1 LKKLSLSIILFFL
14 LFSSVHAEGI
24 KIKSGKA
31 SYLRYELVDIYC
43 EYTPDIKK
51 SFLNLNNVSSLKD
64 PLTAKCTAKI
74 FSNNRLIKTVG
85 STEEITLK
93 YDAARKYWAGYWP
106 IPWNPRLGNY
116 RAVIVFDS
124 GAKKFAGN
132 VNFEIKKRTPLPLP
146 KGFCAM
152 DIEPGDSIITRVPGL
167 GGKSVKIWENYVLWA
182 KFMGASAL
190 WHNVGQS
197 QIWNTFKP
205 DDFPWDNTSISQMTN
220 LGNECHK
227 YDMKYGA
234 WITSFVVLGNRK
246 DLSPY
251 KQSLSY
257 DAVNNALK
265 PMIYVSIL
273 DEKRRQDLIDLLKK
287 MQDNPAVDYLG
298 MDYMRTDFG
307 GLEYADNFVHDMP
320 LLDTPRDWKDMT
332 AEDKMLW
339 LGRKLEIDKS
349 EKFLEMWDWWRAH
362 KMATVLVDIKQRA
375 GITKPVWVFSLT
387 WRQGKEH
394 GQDPLMFIDAGVD
407 INSGMFYSID
417 HDTYPDML
425 NSWRDYL
432 KQGQTNLCAGQCVD
446 WNLLGRTYRP
456 SGPEEHFIR
465 QKMLVDEFLPVNPT
479 LGLFWHDLTRAFKG
493 SKGPYTSLEWA
504 VAGAASFSYLRAK
517 QGFFPFESKWELP
530 DSVKRGEIFTIDI
543 QVKNTGAI
551 TMDYYLKLLKVS
563 NLEMYGDIVDKF
575 ILAPAEIKTFTF
587 QVRAMENNY
596 KKDYMQ
602 MIAYMLQYNGLSTQQ
617 RYFDFKYIEVK

>member
-1 LKKLSLSIILFFL
+1 MKKLSLCIILFL
-14 LFSSVHAEGI
+14 LIFSSAYAEGI
-24 KIKSGKA
+24 KIKTGKA
-31 SYLRYELVDIYC
+31 SYLRYELIDIYC
-43 EYTPDIKK
+43 DYTADIKK
-51 SFLNLNNVSSLKD
+51 SFLNLNNKSSLKD
-64 PLTAKCTAKI
+64 PSAAVCTVKI
-74 FSNNRLIKTVG
+74 FSNNKLIKTVG
-85 STEEITLK
+85 STEEITLR
-93 YDAARKYWAGYWP
+93 YDAVRKNWLGLWP
-106 IPWNPRLGNY
+106 IPWNPKLGSY
-116 RAVIVFDS
+116 KAVVLFNT
-124 GAKKFAGN
+124 GTKKFAGT
-132 VNFEIKKRTPLPLP
+132 VNFEITRRIPKPLP
-146 KGFCAM
+146 KGFCVM
-152 DIEPGDSIITRVPGL
+152 NIEPGDSIITRVPGL

-190 WHNVGQS
+190 WHCVGQS

-205 DDFPWDNTSISQMTN
+205 EDFPWDRINISQMTN

-257 DAVNNALK
+257 DAVNNILK

-287 MQDNPAVDYLG
+287 MQANPAVDFLG

-307 GLEYADNFVHDMP
+307 GLEYADSFVNDMP
-320 LLDTPRDWKDMT
+320 LLDMPRDWKSMT
-332 AEDKMLW
+332 EEDKMFW

-349 EKFLEMWDWWRAH
+349 ANFLELWDWWRAH

-375 GITKPVWVFSLT
+375 GITKPIWVFTLT

-417 HDTYPDML
+417 HNTYPTML
-425 NSWRDYL
+425 SSWRDYL
-432 KQGQTNLCAGQCVD
+432 EQGQTNLCAGQCVD

-456 SGPEEHFIR
+456 AGPEEHYIR
-465 QKMLVDEFLPVNPT
+465 QKMLVDSFLPVNPN

-504 VAGAASFSYLRAK
+504 VAGASSFSYLRAK

-543 QVKNTGAI
+543 QVKNTGGI

-563 NLEMYGDIVDKF
+563 NLEMYGDIVHKF
-575 ILAPAEIKTFTF
+575 ILTPGEIKTLTF
-587 QVRAMENNY
+587 QVKAMENNY
-596 KKDYMQ
+596 NKDYMQ
-602 MIAYMLQYNGLSTQQ
+602 MIAYMLQYNGLLTQQ

>member
-1 LKKLSLSIILFFL
+1 MKKLTLSIILFFL
-14 LFSSVHAEGI
+14 IFSSAYAEGI
-24 KIKSGKA
+24 KVKTGKTT
-31 SYLRYELVDIYC
+31 YLRYELIDLYC
-43 EYTPDIKK
+43 EYTPDVKK
-51 SFLNLNNVSSLKD
+51 SFLGLNNAATLKD
-64 PLTAKCTAKI
+64 PATAKCTARV
-74 FSNNRLIKTVG
+74 FSNNRLIRTVG
-85 STEEITLK
+85 ATDEITLK
-93 YDAARKYWAGYWP
+93 YDAAKKIWTGFWP

-116 RAVIVFDS
+116 KAVIIFNTGS
-124 GAKKFAGN
+124 KKFAGN
-132 VNFEIKKRTPLPLP
+132 TGFDIIKRTAKPLP
-146 KGFCAM
+146 KGFCVM
-152 DIEPGDSIITRVPGL
+152 NIEPGDSIITRVPGI

-190 WHNVGQS
+190 WHNVAQS
-197 QIWNTFKP
+197 QIWNSFKP
-205 DDFPWDNTSISQMTN
+205 DDFPWDKVNLSQMTE

-251 KQSLSY
+251 KQSVAY
-257 DAVNNALK
+257 DADTNTLK
-265 PMIYVSIL
+265 PLIYVSIL
-273 DEKRRQDLIDLLKK
+273 DEKRRQDMIDLMIK
-287 MQDNPAVDYLG
+287 MQANPSVDYIG

-307 GLEYADNFVHDMP
+307 GLEYADNFVAEMP
-320 LLDTPRDWKDMT
+320 VKNVPLDWNEMT
-332 AEDKMLW
+332 EEDKMFW

-349 EKFLEMWDWWRAH
+349 ENFLELWDWWRAH
-362 KMATVLVDIKQRA
+362 KMATVIVDIKKRA
-375 GITKPVWVFSLT
+375 AITKPIWVFSLT

-425 NSWRDYL
+425 NSWREYL

-456 SGPEEHFIR
+456 SGPEEHFLR
-465 QKMLVDEFLPVNPT
+465 QKMLVDEFLPVNPS

-530 DSVKRGEIFTIDI
+530 DSVKRGEVFTIDI

-563 NLEMYGDIVDKF
+563 NLEMYGDIVHNF
-575 ILAPAEIKTFTF
+575 VLAPGEIKTLTF

-596 KKDYMQ
+596 RKDYMQ